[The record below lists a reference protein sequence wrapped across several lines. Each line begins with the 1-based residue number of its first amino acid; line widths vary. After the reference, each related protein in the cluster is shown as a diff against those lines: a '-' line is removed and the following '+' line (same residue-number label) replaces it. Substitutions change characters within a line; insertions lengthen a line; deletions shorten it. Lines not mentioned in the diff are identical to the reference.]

1 MSNLRNLA
9 FSVEE
14 YRLRLGNAQAL
25 LRRRDLGALL
35 VNNRADLCY
44 LTGMENGYLV
54 AYYAAI
60 VPAAGE
66 PILLASEFEMLNAQ
80 LSSWCEKRETF
91 PVGADPIETTCRALR
106 EYARGKGRL
115 GVQLR
120 QLTADQYRALRECL
134 PELELVAADD
144 LVAELKVIKS
154 PAEIAYLREA
164 ARLTTRGMEVALAE
178 AGPGKAEN
186 DLAAAASEVMI
197 RGGSE
202 FMCIDPI
209 VTAGRRSGVP
219 HSTFRRNILQPG
231 DAVLV
236 EIGACVCRYT
246 APLFRTVA
254 LAPVAAEVRRAA
266 EACRDSLNVLIEQMR
281 PGALARE
288 VAAKAKAAWTPICQE
303 LIWHGYYAYSVG
315 LGFPPEWSDA
325 PAYITETSDLVL
337 RPGMCFHATTS
348 LRQAAQFGTA
358 LSETV
363 LITETGNEVLTGT
376 DRRLRV
382 V

>member
-1 MSNLRNLA
+1 MSTLRNLA
-9 FSVEE
+9 FPVEE
-14 YRLRLGNAQAL
+14 YRLRLKNAQAL
-25 LRRRDLGALL
+25 LRKLGLKALL

-54 AYYAAI
+54 AFYAAI
-60 VPAAGE
+60 VPEGGE
-66 PILLASEFEMLNAQ
+66 PVLLASEFEMLNAQ
-80 LSSWCEKRETF
+80 LGSWCERRETF
-91 PVGADPIETTCRALR
+91 PVGADPIDTTCRVLR
-106 EYARGKGRL
+106 EYGCGKGRL
-115 GVQLR
+115 GVQTR
-120 QLTADQYRALRECL
+120 QLTADQYRSLRERL
-134 PELELVAADD
+134 PEVELLAADD
-144 LVAELKVIKS
+144 LIAAIKVVKS

-164 ARLTTRGMEVALAE
+164 ARLTTRGMEAALAE
-178 AGPGKAEN
+178 AGPGKTEN
-186 DLAAAASEVMI
+186 DLAAAASDVMI

-219 HSTFRRNILQPG
+219 HSTFRRNVLKPG
-231 DAVLV
+231 DPVLV

-254 LAPVAAEVRRAA
+254 LAPVTDEVRRAA
-266 EACRDSLNVLIEQMR
+266 EACRDSLSVLIEEMR
-281 PGALARE
+281 PGAVARD

-315 LGFPPEWSDA
+315 LGFPPDWNDA
-325 PAYITETSDLVL
+325 PACITETSDLVL
-337 RPGMCFHATTS
+337 QPGMCFHATTS
-348 LRQAAQFGTA
+348 LRRAAEFGTA

-376 DRRLRV
+376 ERRLRV